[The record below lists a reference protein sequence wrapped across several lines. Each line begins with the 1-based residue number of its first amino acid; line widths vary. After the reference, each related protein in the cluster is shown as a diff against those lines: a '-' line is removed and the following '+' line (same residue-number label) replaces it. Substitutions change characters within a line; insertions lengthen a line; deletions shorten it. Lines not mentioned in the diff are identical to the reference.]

1 MEINP
6 LHPLFAAELIGADLS
21 SEPDQALVDFVEEA
35 MAQHAVLVIR
45 GQSHIDDADH
55 IRFSRAF
62 GPLEL
67 PHGTRSDG
75 AAPRKRISPL
85 LYDAS
90 NLRLDG
96 EIMAPDDKA
105 VANNKGNELF
115 HMDSS
120 FHAMPTKWSLL
131 LGHSV
136 TSEGGETELV
146 DTRAVYD
153 ALPEDLRSRIDGRIA
168 EHNVWISRQR
178 IGFEGTLALKEMYPA
193 VTHDIVGLSASGR
206 KCLVIGSHADHI
218 IGMDEA
224 EGRALLDA
232 LVAFASQPQFIYSH
246 RWQQGDLLIW
256 DNRCTLHRARPF
268 DYFGVKRDLRRSTIC
283 EYGEEMSAIEARR
296 T

>member
-1 MEINP
+1 MKLKP
-6 LHPLFAAELIGADLS
+6 LHSLFAAELTGADLANA
-21 SEPDQALVDFVEEA
+21 PDKELINLVEEA
-35 MAQHAVLVIR
+35 MAQYAVLVIR

-67 PHGTRSDG
+67 PHGTKAAG
-75 AAPRKRISPL
+75 AVTPKRISPE

-90 NLRLDG
+90 NLGLDG
-96 EIMAPDDKA
+96 EIMAPDNKFA
-105 VANNKGNELF
+105 ANNKGNELF

-136 TSEGGETELV
+136 TNDGGQTELV
-146 DTRAVYD
+146 DTRAVYE
-153 ALPEDLRSRIDGRIA
+153 ALPDDVRQRIEGRKA

-178 IGFEGTLALKEMYPA
+178 IGFDGTLALKALYPA
-193 VTHDIVGLSASGR
+193 VVHKIVGISASGR
-206 KCLVIGSHADHI
+206 KCLIIGSHADYI

-224 EGRALLDA
+224 EGRALLDS
-232 LVAFASQPQFIYSH
+232 LVDFASQPQFIYRH
-246 RWQQGDLLIW
+246 EWQQGDLLIW

-283 EYGEEMSAIEARR
+283 EYGEEMSAIEAGQA
-296 T
+296 